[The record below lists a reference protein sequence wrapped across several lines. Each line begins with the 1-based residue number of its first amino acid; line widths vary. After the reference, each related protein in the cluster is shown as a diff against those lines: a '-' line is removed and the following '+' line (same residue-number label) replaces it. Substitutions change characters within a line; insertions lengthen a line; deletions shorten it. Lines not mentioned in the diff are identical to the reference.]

1 MIGPLFF
8 IAQDCFHSSSL
19 GLLLGTEAPVMTFDG
34 VNLCVLVTDAAQ
46 SLLVLLQ
53 EGVELGGAGDGLLQG
68 AYMQG

>member
-1 MIGPLFF
+1 MHNGVDSSFLF
-8 IAQDCFHSSSL
+8 
-19 GLLLGTEAPVMTFDG
+19 
-34 VNLCVLVTDAAQ
+34 TDAAQ